1 MDGGY
6 MPKKNTISFKGTS
19 NGLFIHMEED
29 VVFEEILLGLK
40 TLSQKSKQFY
50 KGGTVIGVIGR
61 KLNYSQKADLEKALI
76 DNFDLYVDS
85 LENSEQNTMPKN
97 TLKKTERIEEAPAL
111 IEKKIEKPIEAKVED
126 LIPAEK
132 PNNEVPVVSN
142 RAHYVF
148 GTMRSG
154 KSVEH
159 SGDVVVIGDVNPGA
173 VIVAEGN
180 IFVMGRVLG
189 FVHAG
194 SAGDENAFVVANLL
208 KPTQIRIS
216 KYISVPP
223 NDEAEPFAHGIEKA
237 FVQDGMIRIET
248 IH

>member
-1 MDGGY
+1 

-19 NGLFIHMEED
+19 NGLFVHMEED
-29 VVFEEILLGLK
+29 VIFEEILVGLK
-40 TLSQKSKQFY
+40 NLAQKSKQFY
-50 KGGTVIGVIGR
+50 KGGTVIGVVGR
-61 KLNYSQKADLEKALI
+61 KLTYSQKADLEGALI
-76 DNFDLYVDS
+76 EFFDLYVES
-85 LENSEQNTMPKN
+85 LEIPERNSATKITSKKN
-97 TLKKTERIEEAPAL
+97 DIIEESTPLVEKIEQPIEVKSEEVNA
-111 IEKKIEKPIEAKVED
+111 IEKNIK
-126 LIPAEK
+126 
-132 PNNEVPVVSN
+132 EVPAISK

-154 KSVEH
+154 KSVEY

-194 SAGDENAFVVANLL
+194 SAGDETAFVVANLL

-223 NDEAEPFAHGIEKA
+223 NDELDPIAHGIEKA